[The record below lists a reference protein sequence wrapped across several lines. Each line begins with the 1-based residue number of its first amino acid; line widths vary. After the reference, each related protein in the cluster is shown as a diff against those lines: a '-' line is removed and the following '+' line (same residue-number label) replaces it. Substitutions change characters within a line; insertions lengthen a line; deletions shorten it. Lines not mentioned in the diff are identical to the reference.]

1 MATPQGAELRH
12 LGTEDGGGD
21 GADTWYRAQNPVA
34 PRMLGVVD
42 DDGADRGLELADL
55 PIDIADQ
62 PLECLDGLR
71 RVVLLFGVAEG
82 RLGLDQLCSRP
93 GEVAEAELGAAA
105 RRRDVRVHHLAEA
118 RQHDRID
125 GVGLRQLAE
134 GLGEAPG
141 LQRADHRDPE
151 AGVVEAPVHIPVI
164 AARGL
169 HNDELDLRLVQ
180 HLAKAPAATGV
191 VPELSRLAR
200 RGDAD
205 VEVGLADINAG
216 DYLFLVHVP

>member
-1 MATPQGAELRH
+1 MLAPGRGRRG
-12 LGTEDGGGD
+12 GTG
-21 GADTWYRAQNPVA
+21 
-34 PRMLGVVD
+34 
-42 DDGADRGLELADL
+42 
-55 PIDIADQ
+55 
-62 PLECLDGLR
+62 R
-71 RVVLLFGVAEG
+71 R
-82 RLGLDQLCSRP
+82 C
-93 GEVAEAELGAAA
+93 AA
-105 RRRDVRVHHLAEA
+105 RRDVRVHHLAEA